1 MATFS
6 NFSNQQ
12 KSPKYSCKRCDY
24 YTNNKKDFMKHTN
37 TEKHKNGISAT
48 LATNDS
54 SEMPEKSP
62 KIPKLYQCEICQ
74 KSYKDKTG
82 LWRHKKKCGVQNNV
96 VVTQSP
102 TENPVNK
109 MFDSNGEKDH
119 LGTMI
124 NEKIADSQ
132 DDKEII
138 RMLVKQ
144 NNELITVINK
154 QHTQTLD
161 IMAKGTGD
169 TNNSHNNINQNNS
182 HNNTFNLQFFLNE
195 TCKDAMNITDFVNS
209 LKLSLQ
215 DLEKVGEL
223 GYAEGISQMFVK
235 GLSEM
240 EVTKRPIHCSDL
252 KRETLHI
259 KDQDTWEKD
268 NANQDKLKK
277 VIKDLSNK
285 NIMLLDDWKQEN
297 PGCTEYD
304 NQKND
309 IYLKMMIES
318 MGPADKAAERKDF
331 GKIIRSIAKNTIIE
345 KDLREY
351 QQHSEV

>member
-82 LWRHKKKCGVQNNV
+82 LWRHKKKCGMQNNV
-96 VVTQSP
+96 VMTQSP
-102 TENPVNK
+102 TENAVNK
-109 MFDSNGEKDH
+109 MSDSNGEKDH

-132 DDKEII
+132 DDKELI

-182 HNNTFNLQFFLNE
+182 HNKTFNLQFFLNE

-309 IYLKMMIES
+309 IYLKMMIEVN
-318 MGPADKAAERKDF
+318 GTCR
-331 GKIIRSIAKNTIIE
+331 
-345 KDLREY
+345 
-351 QQHSEV
+351 